1 MPRVPK
7 SRFVNRVA
15 LRKAIGGFDAKKLR
29 EIYEPVYWEYAKKI
43 RRKAYLQA
51 PKKTGTLARGIK
63 VRSFRREGARSGTI
77 GKWVVYSRSVQDMVN
92 YHGVPNRV
100 LDLRDAGI
108 RSRTIRGKKHK
119 LKTGFNYSKSA
130 QTTKK
135 GNISKRKPL
144 DKNGKPW
151 AFGERK
157 ANRFMTDNQNFYG
170 MTKEMSKKI
179 SRGIIQDII
188 KSFNSNVAVSR

>member
-15 LRKAIGGFDAKKLR
+15 LRKAIRGFDAKKLR
-29 EIYEPVYWEYAKKI
+29 EVYEPVYWEYAKKI

-51 PKKTGTLARGIK
+51 PKKTGKLARGIK

-92 YHGVPNRV
+92 YHGIPNRV
-100 LDLRDAGI
+100 LNIRDSGR

-130 QTTKK
+130 QRTKK
-135 GNISKRKPL
+135 GNASKRKPL

-151 AFGERK
+151 AFG
-157 ANRFMTDNQNFYG
+157 NRRPNQFLTDNQTPETYLA
-170 MTKEMSKKI
+170 EMAGKI
-179 SRGIIQDII
+179 SRGIVQDIM